1 MEQIRQAIERA
12 KAGAL
17 PITEPAG
24 NSGANSSAV
33 QRGQL
38 PGQVPLAKR
47 VIAEFD
53 LASGHLEEHRII
65 AHDVSDPRSKAFDM
79 LRTQVLQSM
88 DRQRWQF
95 LGITSPTA
103 HCGKTSV
110 AVNLALSI
118 ARQPER
124 AVVLIDL
131 DLQRPQVATCLGLR
145 SDEGVLAVLEGQTTL
160 TDAVVHARAG
170 SSNIAV
176 LPTGKAASS
185 RSSSEW
191 MTSRA
196 MTAML
201 QAIKKQFA
209 ASVVIV
215 DLPPMLS
222 CDDVIAILPQL
233 DCLLL
238 VTAAGTTTLTEVEEC
253 TRHLQSSEVLRVV
266 VNKVPEEVA
275 RYY

>member
-1 MEQIRQAIERA
+1 MDQIRQAIERA

-17 PITEPAG
+17 PVTEPAG
-24 NSGANSSAV
+24 QSVADRSSI
-33 QRGQL
+33 QREQF
-38 PGQVPLAKR
+38 PGHDPLAKR
-47 VIAEFD
+47 AISEFELATGD
-53 LASGHLEEHRII
+53 LEKHRII
-65 AHDVSDPRSKAFDM
+65 AHDIADPRSKAFDM

-103 HCGKTSV
+103 DCGKTSV
-110 AVNLALSI
+110 AINLAFSI

-124 AVVLIDL
+124 AVLLIDL
-131 DLQRPQVATCLGLR
+131 DLQRPQVATYLGLR
-145 SDEGVLAVLEGQTTL
+145 SDEDVLAVLEGQTTL

-170 SSNIAV
+170 LSKIAV
-176 LPTGKAASS
+176 LPTNKAANS
-185 RSSSEW
+185 SSSEW

-196 MTAML
+196 MTSML
-201 QAIKKQFA
+201 QTIKRQFGA
-209 ASVVIV
+209 VVVIL

-222 CDDVIAILPQL
+222 CDDVIALLPQL

-238 VTAAGTTTLTEVEEC
+238 VAAAGQTTLTELEEC
-253 TRHLQSSEVLRVV
+253 TRHLQSSNVVRVV
-266 VNKVPEEVA
+266 LNKVPEEIA